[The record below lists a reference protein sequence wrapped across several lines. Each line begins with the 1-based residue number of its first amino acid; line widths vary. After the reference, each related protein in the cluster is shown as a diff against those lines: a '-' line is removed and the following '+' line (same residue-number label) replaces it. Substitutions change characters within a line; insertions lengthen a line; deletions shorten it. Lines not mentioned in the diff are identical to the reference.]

1 MPSFI
6 NDLLFLFQRLN
17 WTSLLDLFLVTV
29 ILFAILLLI
38 HDTQAMVLMRGIILL
53 VILLGLLTSLIDL
66 PAFSWLIR
74 TALPGLVLA
83 IPVVFAPEIRRALER
98 IGRAG
103 SGNWLLHNP
112 SPASMQELQATIKA
126 IVTACARLSI
136 RQHGALII
144 LQRSDNLREYVQT
157 GVKLNAAVTPELLLQ
172 IFYPNTPLHDGAAI
186 VADNRVVAAA
196 CVMPLSASGILNRS
210 VERQM
215 GLRHRAALGISE
227 ASDAI
232 AVVVSEETGS
242 ISIAHAGR
250 MIRRLDAE
258 RLENILLAF
267 YKPSYLRNNPT
278 DIFARFFPD
287 RGKDRPLPPERGSNP
302 MRGST
307 DPMRGPTSED

>member
-6 NDLLFLFQRLN
+6 NDLLFLIQRLD
-17 WTSLLDLFLVTV
+17 WASLLDLFLVTMV
-29 ILFAILLLI
+29 FFGILMVI
-38 HDTQAMVLMRGIILL
+38 HDTQAMVLLRGVILLIILL
-53 VILLGLLTSLIDL
+53 SLLTSLINL

-74 TALPGLVLA
+74 TSLPGLVLA
-83 IPVVFAPEIRRALER
+83 IPVIFAPELRRGLER

-103 SGNWLLHNP
+103 SGNWLLHTTSP
-112 SPASMQELQATIKA
+112 SSLVELQVTIKA
-126 IVTACARLSI
+126 VVTACARLSG

-144 LQRSDNLREYVQT
+144 MQRSDSLREYVQT
-157 GVKLNAAVTPELLLQ
+157 GVKLNAVVTPELLLQ

-186 VADNRVVAAA
+186 IADNRVVAAA

-210 VERQM
+210 VDRQM

-250 MIRRLDAE
+250 MIRRLDTE

-267 YKPSYLRNNPT
+267 YRPTYLANNPA
-278 DIFARFFPD
+278 DLLARFFTP
-287 RGKDRPLPPERGSNP
+287 RPKDHRP
-302 MRGST
+302 
-307 DPMRGPTSED
+307 ED